1 MFSVQKQSE
10 LGTVDPFQMFGR
22 I

>member
-10 LGTVDPFQMFGR
+10 LGTVDPFQIFAR